1 MYFDIKICFW
11 DFQFQLLFSNVCG
24 GVCVEITERG
34 VYSLVISLDCGVYKR
49 YEPHGELDT

>member
-11 DFQFQLLFSNVCG
+11 DFQFRLLFTNICN

-34 VYSLVISLDCGVYKR
+34 AYSLGVSLDCGVYKR
-49 YEPHGELDT
+49 YELHGELDT